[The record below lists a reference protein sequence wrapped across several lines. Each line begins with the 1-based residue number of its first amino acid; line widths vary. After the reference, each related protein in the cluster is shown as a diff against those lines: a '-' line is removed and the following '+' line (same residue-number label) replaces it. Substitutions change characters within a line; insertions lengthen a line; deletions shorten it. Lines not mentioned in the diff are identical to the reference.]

1 MSQFT
6 PQGTGQPDRTFV
18 QRFTVFWSTLGFTDV
33 LVFRIGAL
41 AFLALDYYYGQR
53 FWKFFPMMIG
63 AVEPLPG
70 PLAGAF
76 QVGFSAVQILLLE
89 QIFTL
94 FKRIFEGISAKD
106 WEKVA
111 WFAFAC
117 VFLLFSFAVNVFSNF
132 VAFRIIP
139 SQVQRTFEDVSQQW
153 LASPGA
159 ARWLWAGGALL
170 IAVLGEML
178 WELAGQVA
186 EDRANRSGRTARR
199 ASP

>member
-1 MSQFT
+1 MSQFS
-6 PQGTGQPDRTFV
+6 PQGAGQPDRTLFE
-18 QRFTVFWSTLGFTDV
+18 RIALFWSTLGFTDV
-33 LVFRIGAL
+33 LVFRVGAL

-53 FWKFFPMMIG
+53 FWKYFPMMIG

-70 PLAGAF
+70 LLAGAF
-76 QVGFSAVQILLLE
+76 QIGFSAVQILLLE

-94 FKRIFEGISAKD
+94 FKRIIEGISAKD

-117 VFLLFSFAVNVFSNF
+117 IFLLFSFAVNVFSNF

-139 SQVQRTFEDVSQQW
+139 AQIQGTFEAVRQQW
-153 LASPGA
+153 LSSPKA
-159 ARWLWAGGALL
+159 ARWLWAGGSLL

-186 EDRANRSGRTARR
+186 EDRALRARR
-199 ASP
+199 AGP

>member
-1 MSQFT
+1 MNMR
-6 PQGTGQPDRTFV
+6 PQQVQPDRTFV
-18 QRFTVFWSTLGFTDV
+18 ERIGLFWSTLGFTDV

-53 FWKFFPMMIG
+53 FWKYFPMMIG
-63 AVEPLPG
+63 AIEPLPDL
-70 PLAGAF
+70 LAGAF
-76 QVGFSAVQILLLE
+76 QIGFSAVQILLLE

-94 FKRIFEGISAKD
+94 FKRLLQGILVRD

-117 VFLLFSFAVNVFSNF
+117 IFLLFSFAVNVFSNF
-132 VAFRIIP
+132 VAFRINP
-139 SQVQRTFEDVSQQW
+139 SEVASTFQEVSQTWTSAPQ
-153 LASPGA
+153 A
-159 ARWLWAGGALL
+159 ARWLWGGGALL

-186 EDRANRSGRTARR
+186 EDRAAVRR
-199 ASP
+199 RRP

>member
-1 MSQFT
+1 MSQYQS
-6 PQGTGQPDRTFV
+6 QGAQQPDRTLV
-18 QRFTVFWSTLGFTDV
+18 QRITLFWSTLGFTDV

-70 PLAGAF
+70 LLAGAF

-89 QIFTL
+89 QIFTI
-94 FKRIFEGISAKD
+94 FRRIIDGISARD
-106 WEKVA
+106 WERVA
-111 WFAFAC
+111 WFAFATL
-117 VFLLFSFAVNVFSNF
+117 FLLLSFAVNVFSNF

-139 SQVQRTFEDVSQQW
+139 SQIQGTFEAVRMQW
-153 LASPGA
+153 QASPAA
-159 ARWLWAGGALL
+159 ARWLWGGGALL

-186 EDRANRSGRTARR
+186 EDRANRSGRSRR

>member
-1 MSQFT
+1 MQQQS
-6 PQGTGQPDRTFV
+6 GYSGGQDRTLV
-18 QRFTVFWSTLGFTDV
+18 DRVVLFWSTLGFTDV

-53 FWKFFPMMIG
+53 FWKYFPMMIG
-63 AVEPLPG
+63 AVEPLPNL
-70 PLAGAF
+70 LAGAF
-76 QVGFSAVQILLLE
+76 QIGFSAVQILLLE

-94 FKRIFEGISAKD
+94 VKRLVDGITVRD

-111 WFAFAC
+111 WFAFA
-117 VFLLFSFAVNVFSNF
+117 VIFLLFSFAVNVFSNF

-139 SQVQRTFEDVSQQW
+139 ERIITTFEDVRGQW
-153 LASPGA
+153 TLLAPAG
-159 ARWLWAGGALL
+159 RWLWAGGALL

-186 EDRANRSGRTARR
+186 EDRAARR
-199 ASP
+199 SSP

>member
-6 PQGTGQPDRTFV
+6 PQGAQQPDQTLV
-18 QRFTVFWSTLGFTDV
+18 QRITLFWSTLGFTDV

-41 AFLALDYYYGQR
+41 SFLALDYYYGQR

-70 PLAGAF
+70 LLAGAF
-76 QVGFSAVQILLLE
+76 QIGFSAVQILLLE

-94 FKRIFEGISAKD
+94 FRRIIDGITSRD
-106 WEKVA
+106 WGRVA
-111 WFAFAC
+111 WFAFATL
-117 VFLLFSFAVNVFSNF
+117 FLLLSFAVNVFSNF

-139 SQVQRTFEDVSQQW
+139 SQIQGTFEAVRQQW
-153 LASPGA
+153 QGSPPA
-159 ARWLWAGGALL
+159 ARWLWAGGSLL

-186 EDRANRSGRTARR
+186 QDRALRSGRSPRR